1 MQRLSKF
8 VPTVLVLAAVCFVLA
23 ACSEGPVAPSSMD
36 IRGVASVVGVD
47 GSVKVTNNADAGA
60 GSFRAAIEEANN
72 DVSVTSIKFD
82 KGLGVIVLSEPV
94 TYTGSQALDING
106 SLNEIS
112 GVSLAA
118 GDDALVAD
126 GGGDLTVRRLT
137 VRNAP
142 GVGIKVLVPST
153 ETGIVAVTFQDVVVR
168 DNGLHGALINDQS
181 GYLIDEESDSPDGSD
196 ASLRVR
202 ISGSTFEDNGF
213 TRIDQDGL
221 RVNEGGIGGIDA
233 VIVHTKVLG
242 NGGDGIELDERGD
255 GSAVFTV
262 EHSQLNRN
270 GAFTAADYDD
280 GIDVDEAGDGDIDA
294 RFNQVIVND
303 NYEQGVD
310 LNENQA
316 GDLRVFMN
324 KVEAS
329 GNSQEGIEFE
339 EDDDA
344 PRGGGDIIALL
355 QSVTTLRNG
364 GSGGADAGLKIRE
377 KGEGNVFAQIIK
389 PVSSDN
395 VGIGGDEL
403 AGILV
408 REDEGGNLTAT
419 IENAVAVGNTGD
431 GIEFDENGDGN
442 VVADV
447 FRATSSDNGG
457 AGVAA
462 DQAST
467 GTGLLRIRA
476 LTANGNVDGAVKVN
490 AGVSVQF
497 LD

>member
-8 VPTVLVLAAVCFVLA
+8 VPAVFMLAAVCFVLA
-23 ACSEGPVAPSSMD
+23 ACSESPVAPAATD
-36 IRGVASVVGVD
+36 IRGISSAVEVD
-47 GSVKVTNNADAGA
+47 GSIKVTNNANAGS
-60 GSFRAAIEEANN
+60 GSFRAAIEAANA
-72 DVSVTSIKFD
+72 SASITSIKFD
-82 KGLGVIVLSEPV
+82 KGLGAIVLSSPV
-94 TYTGSQALDING
+94 TFSGTQALDING
-106 SLNEIS
+106 SVNVIS
-112 GVSLAA
+112 GASLGA
-118 GDDALVAD
+118 GQDAFVAN

-153 ETGIVAVTFQDVVVR
+153 ETGIVAVTFQDVITR

-181 GYLIDEESDSPDGSD
+181 GYLIDPSSTSQDGSD
-196 ASLRVR
+196 ASLRIR

-213 TRIDQDGL
+213 TLIDQDGL

-233 VIVHTKVLG
+233 VITHTQVLG
-242 NGGDGIELDERGD
+242 NGGDGIELDERGV

-270 GAFTAADYDD
+270 GAFTAADFDD

-294 RFNQVIVND
+294 RFNQVVVND
-303 NYEQGVD
+303 NFEQGVD
-310 LNENQA
+310 LNENHA

-329 GNSQEGIEFE
+329 GNDQEGVEFE
-339 EDDDA
+339 EDDDFA
-344 PRGGGDIIALL
+344 GGGDIIALL

-364 GSGGADAGLKIRE
+364 ESGGADAGLKIRE
-377 KGEGNVFAQIIK
+377 KGVGNVVAHIIK

-395 VGIGGDEL
+395 VGL
-403 AGILV
+403 AGNKLVGILV
-408 REDEGGNLTAT
+408 REDAAGDLTAT
-419 IENAVAVGNTGD
+419 IENAVAVGNSGD
-431 GIEFDENGDGN
+431 GIGFDENAAGN
-442 VVADV
+442 LAGDV

-467 GTGLLRIRA
+467 GTGLLRIRD
-476 LTANGNVDGAVKVN
+476 LTAAGNVDGAVKSN
-490 AGVSVQF
+490 AGVTVQY